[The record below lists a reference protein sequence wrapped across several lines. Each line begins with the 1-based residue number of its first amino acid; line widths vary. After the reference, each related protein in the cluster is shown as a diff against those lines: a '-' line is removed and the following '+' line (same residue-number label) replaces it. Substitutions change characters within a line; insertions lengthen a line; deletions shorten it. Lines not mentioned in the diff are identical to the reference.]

1 MMMKIFNSNKMKLKR
16 KGKGRIKVKCTQESI
31 FENGKTYT
39 VKTYTTP
46 TKLKSVGFKLFY
58 PVVYYYHGRI
68 HREVGPAVEAFDDF
82 NRLTKVRIWFKEGKM
97 HNDFGAA
104 IKVSNGDY
112 VYYKNGRKHR
122 PDNLP
127 ALETDEKREYYVFDH
142 FHRTNGPA
150 VEYKDP
156 KKSFKNEFWIH
167 GKKLSNEGVINFDR
181 KNKLDD
187 ILSGENEP
195 LEILSV

>member
-1 MMMKIFNSNKMKLKR
+1 MKIFNSNKLTLKR
-16 KGKGRIKVKCTQESI
+16 SKGRIKVKCTQESV

-39 VKTYTTP
+39 VKTYTTS

-58 PVVYYYHGRI
+58 PVVYYYRGKI
-68 HREVGPAVEAFDDF
+68 HREVGPAVEGFDDL

-104 IKVSNGDY
+104 LKVSNGNY
-112 VYYKNGRKHR
+112 VYYKNGKIHR

-127 ALETDEKREYYVFDH
+127 ALESDEKREYYVNNH
-142 FHRTNGPA
+142 YHRTNGPA
-150 VEYKDP
+150 VEFKDSN
-156 KKSFKNEFWIH
+156 KSSRNEFWVH
-167 GKKLSNEGVINFDR
+167 GNQLSKEAGVNIDR

-195 LEILSV
+195 LEICTV